1 MSRLGIDAM
10 MEPVPDG
17 GTPLHFAASV
27 FERKRELEEGYN

>member
-27 FERKRELEEGYN
+27 FEGERERARGRV